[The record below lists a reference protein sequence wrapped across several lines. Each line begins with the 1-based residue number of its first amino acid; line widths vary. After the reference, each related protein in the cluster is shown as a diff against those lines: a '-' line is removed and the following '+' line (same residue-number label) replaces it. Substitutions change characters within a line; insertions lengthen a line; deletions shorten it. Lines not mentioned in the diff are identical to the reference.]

1 MELWPAG
8 FRTRCLLPPRQ
19 QVGQWLKRQHERT
32 SGPAGGEEP
41 DEAAG
46 KDLRA
51 SRGSTARRLCRG
63 GRQGIWEEYL
73 CSDKKR
79 ERVAFRQGEIEGFGA
94 ESSNP

>member
-1 MELWPAG
+1 MPVTTTPA
-8 FRTRCLLPPRQ
+8 
-19 QVGQWLKRQHERT
+19 
-32 SGPAGGEEP
+32 SGTVAE
-41 DEAAG
+41 EAARP
-46 KDLRA
+46 DLGA